1 MKDIVVLDACVLYG
15 AYTRDL
21 LLTFAYEGL
30 YIGNWSEKILEE
42 YAGNLNKNRPDLLE
56 KTERTLNIIKES
68 FPDSIVEGYEHL
80 EQSLTLPDPDDRHVL
95 AAAIHSESQYIV
107 TNNLKDF
114 PGNHLDK
121 FGIKAISCDQF
132 LSGIITRHPDRSKEA
147 FIQMVNRF
155 KKDPKTPE
163 AVIEKLANDQ
173 LPLTADLL
181 RSIFQT

>member
-42 YAGNLNKNRPDLLE
+42 YAGNLNKNRPDLL
-56 KTERTLNIIKES
+56 
-68 FPDSIVEGYEHL
+68 
-80 EQSLTLPDPDDRHVL
+80 
-95 AAAIHSESQYIV
+95 
-107 TNNLKDF
+107 
-114 PGNHLDK
+114 
-121 FGIKAISCDQF
+121 
-132 LSGIITRHPDRSKEA
+132 
-147 FIQMVNRF
+147 

-173 LPLTADLL
+173 LSLTADLL